1 METTTQKITKRTIL
15 AQIDEI
21 VEFIVAEE
29 FDLDVDVDAIRNYIE
44 NEILL
49 LDKKA
54 AQSKARHDQERAK
67 GDELRDRVYAL
78 IKPEVQVLNDLLTAL
93 NDNEVSQQKVT
104 ARISQLVKMGKV
116 VREEV
121 VIPATA
127 STKARKITG
136 YRLAQLT

>member
-136 YRLAQLT
+136 YRLA